1 MGRLSMLNKNARG
14 LRLVENAH
22 SYGIRQTASRRDRTS
37 VAVRHDIEASPARTE
52 FLPGGLM
59 KNRGNAIAHSIA
71 SLAPIGSDVLA
82 RAIADIEIASEA
94 LRKSDPTLEPWRPNS
109 ETQGDRGHLPVWI
122 LIGTVWA
129 AALLSLFVAISGIV
143 YLAR

>member
-1 MGRLSMLNKNARG
+1 LAVLNKNARG
-14 LRLVENAH
+14 LRLVEKAQ
-22 SYGIRQTASRRDRTS
+22 SYGMRQTASRRDGTS

-52 FLPGGLM
+52 FFPGGFM
-59 KNRGNAIAHSIA
+59 KNRGNAIAPSIA
-71 SLAPIGSDVLA
+71 SLAPIGSDALA

-109 ETQGDRGHLPVWI
+109 EMHGNRRQLPVWI

-129 AALLSLFVAISGIV
+129 AALVSLSVAIGGIV
-143 YLAR
+143 YLVK

>member
-14 LRLVENAH
+14 LRLVEKAH
-22 SYGIRQTASRRDRTS
+22 SSGIRQTVPRRDRTS
-37 VAVRHDIEASPARTE
+37 VVARHDIEASPARTE

-59 KNRGNAIAHSIA
+59 KNRGNAIAPSIA
-71 SLAPIGSDVLA
+71 SLAPIGSDAVA
-82 RAIADIEIASEA
+82 RAIADIEIASET

-109 ETQGDRGHLPVWI
+109 ETHGDRGHLPVWI

-129 AALLSLFVAISGIV
+129 AALLSFSVAISGIV